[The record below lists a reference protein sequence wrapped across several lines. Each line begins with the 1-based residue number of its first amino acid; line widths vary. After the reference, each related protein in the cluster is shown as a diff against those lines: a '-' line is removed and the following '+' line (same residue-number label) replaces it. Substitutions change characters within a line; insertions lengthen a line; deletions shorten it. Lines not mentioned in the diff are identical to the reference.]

1 MDGYEEAAFALR
13 DVVLAEQRKPGGYD
27 ALATFLAFPRTSP
40 LYKAAAGG
48 GSPLLPICN
57 KVKTRPHPQANP
69 SPNPSPSPSP
79 SPNPNPNPNP

>member
-40 LYKAAAGG
+40 LYKAAAKEAARDASRGLKQTG
-48 GSPLLPICN
+48 IASFFS
-57 KVKTRPHPQANP
+57 R
-69 SPNPSPSPSP
+69 
-79 SPNPNPNPNP
+79 

>member
-48 GSPLLPICN
+48 GSPLLPMCN
-57 KVKTRPHPQANP
+57 KVKP
-69 SPNPSPSPSP
+69 SPASAPEPEPEL
-79 SPNPNPNPNP
+79 

>member
-57 KVKTRPHPQANP
+57 KVKTTVRKRTPTRARARARARILNP
-69 SPNPSPSPSP
+69 
-79 SPNPNPNPNP
+79 